1 MDGTFHIM
9 EWTQRQKNQQ
19 KDTNDEECTWME
31 HFILC
36 GMYMDGT
43 GKLMCNVHRQTFH
56 IVRNVHG
63 WNILFNLDNGWGQTV

>member
-1 MDGTFHIM
+1 
-9 EWTQRQKNQQ
+9 
-19 KDTNDEECTWME
+19 ME